1 VANGVPHE
9 PANVLGDATS
19 DRPPATPSPRD
30 PADVVVLCEVPPAMD
45 AVCRRV
51 PGVNVVDISHGLP
64 DGARGEVLYGG
75 RGPASVDAMSAGV
88 RWVQLVGTG
97 IDGLAPEVRA
107 APVLTSARG
116 AGAVAIGEYV
126 IASLAAFARDFPAN
140 WIHEAP
146 DHWGFQPAR
155 TLAGA
160 TLALYG
166 FGGIGRRVA
175 GIALALEMEV
185 IALRRHRGPSPVE
198 GVMMAESLDELMR
211 AADHLVLAAPA
222 TEATHHAVGAA
233 SLAVAKP
240 GLHLVNI
247 ARGSLVDQEALRRAL
262 DDGTVA
268 RASLDVT
275 DPEPLP
281 AGHWLYRHP
290 RVHLTPH
297 ASWVGPT
304 MEASTAIFCDNLRR
318 YLAGTPLQGVVGD
331 QGY

>member
-1 VANGVPHE
+1 M
-9 PANVLGDATS
+9 
-19 DRPPATPSPRD
+19 
-30 PADVVVLCEVPPAMD
+30 VVLCEVPPA
-45 AVCRRV
+45 AERIRQRV
-51 PGVNVVDISHGLP
+51 PGVTVVDIAGGVP
-64 DGARGEVLYGG
+64 DGVRGEVVYGG
-75 RGPASVDAMSAGV
+75 RGPSSAAAMAGDV
-88 RWVQLVGTG
+88 QWVQLVGTG

-116 AGAVAIGEYV
+116 AGAVAISEYV
-126 IASLAAFARDFPAN
+126 IAAMAAFARGFPEN
-140 WIHEAP
+140 WLREP
-146 DHWGFQPAR
+146 PEHWGFQRAR

-166 FGGIGRRVA
+166 FGGIGQRIAR
-175 GIALALEMEV
+175 IALAMEMEV
-185 IALRRHRGPSPVE
+185 VALRRRPDPSPVE
-198 GVMMAESLDELMR
+198 GVELATSLEDLMR
-211 AADHLVLAAPA
+211 VADHLVLAAPA
-222 TEATHHAVGAA
+222 TEATRQAIGTAT
-233 SLAVAKP
+233 LALAKP

-281 AGHWLYRHP
+281 ADHWMYGHPL
-290 RVHLTPH
+290 VHLTPH

-304 MEASTAIFCDNLRR
+304 MEASADFFCDNLLR
-318 YLAGTPLQGVVGD
+318 YLAGEPLEGVVGN

>member
-1 VANGVPHE
+1 MA
-9 PANVLGDATS
+9 S
-19 DRPPATPSPRD
+19 DDLDVSSGTGRDETPDSRPATATPRD
-30 PADVVVLCEVPPAMD
+30 PADVIVLCEVPVAMD
-45 AVCRRV
+45 AVRQRV
-51 PGVNVVDISHGLP
+51 PGVTLVDISRGLP

-75 RGPASVDAMSAGV
+75 RGRASVEAMSAGV

-126 IASLAAFARDFPAN
+126 IAAMTAFARGFPDN
-140 WIHEAP
+140 WIHGAP
-146 DHWGFQPAR
+146 EHWGYQPAR

-166 FGGIGRRVA
+166 LGGIGRRVA

-185 IALRRHRGPSPVE
+185 IALRRHRGSSPVE
-198 GVMMAESLDELMR
+198 GVVMAESLEDLVR

-222 TEATHHAVGAA
+222 TEATHHAIGESILAA
-233 SLAVAKP
+233 AKP

-304 MEASTAIFCDNLRR
+304 MEASTGFFCDNLVR
-318 YLAGTPLQGVVGD
+318 YLEGAPLEGVVGD